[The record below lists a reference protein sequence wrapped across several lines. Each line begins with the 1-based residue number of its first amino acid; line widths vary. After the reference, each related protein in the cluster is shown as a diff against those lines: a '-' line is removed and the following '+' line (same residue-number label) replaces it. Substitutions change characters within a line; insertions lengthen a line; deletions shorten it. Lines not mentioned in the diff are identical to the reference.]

1 MRRNQGPVESWGRR
15 TFSAVERLEA
25 VLDQVPAHRA
35 VLRAVLLGL
44 CREEVVLVLVHNA
57 VLQSYMWVMH
67 GHVSDHCEPSVLRAP
82 TGKHT
87 QYNRSGANVHRVDQL
102 NS

>member
-1 MRRNQGPVESWGRR
+1 MDSWGRR

-67 GHVSDHCEPSVLRAP
+67 SHVSDQCELLPQCYTLRQASTLHI
-82 TGKHT
+82 TG
-87 QYNRSGANVHRVDQL
+87 Q
-102 NS
+102 